1 MRKGE
6 SFRYGSLDCD
16 QCFIVSRVLR
26 ILIRMVVINPVNVQ
40 THFPGLSLQA
50 CVSQKDL
57 KT

>member
-40 THFPGLSLQA
+40 THFPGLSLQPA
-50 CVSQKDL
+50 FL
-57 KT
+57 KKT